1 MTSEHLSS
9 LDSVPRNKAH
19 DSTAI
24 SEVLEQSDWFCHAV
38 DFDPRSGQAL
48 PQSLSVFL
56 ARIEGYSPP
65 ETGSPYRDRLW
76 RITEH
81 CSAAVDRLVHCL
93 NEAPRREHALL
104 PAHAVRELDANSFI
118 KLSNRPG
125 RTLREKLAGNPYLQ
139 GVRRSQS
146 VDLPENRLFKAC
158 MVRLAQYLELCV
170 ERHEHQNDLLL
181 TILSWLRSGEARD
194 IGRWENLPPNNTLL
208 SHRDYRQVWD
218 AWRWLQS
225 LEDDTARDLSEV
237 HARRQT
243 RHRWI
248 TYSRIWSEGRHC
260 LADMPV
266 FFDFD
271 TFEIR
276 PWFNS
281 VAMQSVQ
288 EKIKRGARIEIHT
301 PVCVDLATSLPRYA
315 AGKMARHLPGSFA
328 WQQWQGEDAE
338 VALDLFTS
346 DAIYRHPQVTT
357 LFPTDLFFSQAAHEH
372 LERAAHA
379 FTGRLQEMFRHDTLI
394 WLVPD
399 VLNDF
404 ELDVTRRNLN
414 ARFQGAVPLPRSI
427 AAAIQHVDYSKVSA
441 GYPIVVIDN
450 VGGKTCVTKLVAR
463 LDPALK
469 DKLPETRGFYWERHP
484 SVIISDTP
492 ADESEPGCAITS
504 IDGQNQW
511 QPPAIAA
518 RPPALDNSVLKQ
530 DPRIGGFAFAITVT
544 QSPVSGGL
552 HFHTLQQRAGDIPLW
567 RDEIPELTIKVFK
580 DGRPQRFQLVSRGTT
595 VTPIRGRPVSIEVK
609 EDFTL
614 PADRPFYQFPLFL
627 GDSREDLG
635 YSARLDSCAFP
646 LKESVDCALHL
657 TFEYGADAPYQ
668 LTFMPRN
675 GAFAQV
681 QATWRRTRDL
691 VVTDAPAPEY
701 PAPMAW
707 ADLRHLPKP
716 GSSETTDLLNW
727 ITRAIARL
735 DQDIYIRPKAR
746 AKAVIN
752 KEWRPDK
759 NGGYFTFAT
768 TSATQERVFV
778 HQKNILDGHVY
789 TDFGVG
795 DTISYER
802 HEQGGKCSGRR
813 VAGEY
818 HEEVERLKRFD
829 ETTSKNLVIQIRKSV
844 YYPIIQIWRDG
855 RSIDDIDC
863 PGVFAKAARS
873 NIDYL
878 VSLLQENDFPTS
890 VKSVILVLMC
900 CMHKDVPRGFIQ
912 HLSGQLENGS
922 IRNPQAIGFAL
933 GRLDQPWQRAL
944 FSGLMRNI
952 TESVLRTFACA
963 IWRDRHFVEQFEA
976 TQMTMVL
983 KSLNLALGQ
992 INPCPGIKGADDNR
1006 AAVNWMR
1013 TTTELLEL
1021 LLGVLRT
1028 RDAADMQLR
1037 MLLQPHQQITK
1048 ALARSVERVSEL
1060 VAQSTV
1066 ALSCRVQINIEK
1078 PEGDHTP
1085 DLLFALR
1092 LYLTGDD
1099 GANAIHI
1106 TRISDS
1112 QDA

>member
-1 MTSEHLSS
+1 MTSEHLPS
-9 LDSVPRNKAH
+9 LDSVRRNVPE
-19 DSTAI
+19 DSAAI

-38 DFDPRSGQAL
+38 DFDPKSGQAL

-56 ARIEGYSPP
+56 ARIAGYSPP
-65 ETGSPYRDRLW
+65 KAGYPCRDRLW

-81 CSAAVDRLVHCL
+81 CRTAVDRLVRGL
-93 NEAPRREHALL
+93 NEAPRREQALL
-104 PAHAVRELDANSFI
+104 PAHAVRELDATSFI
-118 KLSNRPG
+118 KLNNRPG
-125 RTLREKLAGNPYLQ
+125 RNLREKLAGNPYLQ
-139 GVRRSQS
+139 GVRRFQS
-146 VDLPENRLFKAC
+146 VDQPENRLFKAC
-158 MVRLAQYLELCV
+158 VVRLAQHLEL
-170 ERHEHQNDLLL
+170 RGDSHGQQDDLLL

-208 SHRDYRQVWD
+208 SHRDYRRVWD
-218 AWRWLQS
+218 AWRWLQT

-237 HARRQT
+237 HTRRQT

-248 TYSRIWSEGRHC
+248 THSRIWSEGRHC

-281 VAMQSVQ
+281 VAMQSAP
-288 EKIKRGARIEIHT
+288 EKIKRDTMIEIRT

-315 AGKMARHLPGSFA
+315 AGKAARHLPGSFL
-328 WQQWQGEDAE
+328 WQQWQGENTE

-357 LFPTDLFFSQAAHEH
+357 LFPADLFFSKAAPEH
-372 LERAAHA
+372 LDRAARA
-379 FTGRLQEMFRHDTLI
+379 FTSRLHEVFRNDTLI

-399 VLNDF
+399 ALNDF

-414 ARFQGAVPLPRSI
+414 ARFQDAVPLPRSI
-427 AAAIQHVDYSKVSA
+427 AAAVHRVDYSKVNT
-441 GYPIVVIDN
+441 GFPIVVIDN

-463 LDPALK
+463 FDPTLK

-492 ADESEPGCAITS
+492 AQESEPGCAITS
-504 IDGQNQW
+504 IDDQDRW
-511 QPPAIAA
+511 HPPTIAA
-518 RPPALDNSVLKQ
+518 RPPALDTSMLKQ
-530 DPRIGGFAFAITVT
+530 DPRIGGFAFSINVT
-544 QSPVSGGL
+544 ESPVSGGL
-552 HFHTLQQRAGDIPLW
+552 HFHALQQRAGEIPLW
-567 RDEIPELTIKVFK
+567 RDQIPELTIKVLK
-580 DGRPQRFQLVSRGTT
+580 DGRLQRFQLVSRGTT
-595 VTPIRGRPVSIEVK
+595 VTPIRGRPVSIDVK

-614 PADRPFYQFPLFL
+614 PAGKTFYQFPLFL

-635 YSARLDSCAFP
+635 YSARLDSSAFP

-657 TFEYGADAPYQ
+657 TFEYGADDPYQ

-675 GAFAQV
+675 GAFAHV
-681 QATWRRTRDL
+681 RATWRRTKEQ

-707 ADLRHLPKP
+707 ADLRHVPKP
-716 GSSETTDLLNW
+716 GSSETTDLLDW

-735 DQDIYIRPKAR
+735 DQDIYIRPRAR
-746 AKAVIN
+746 TKAVISM
-752 KEWRPDK
+752 EWRPDK

-768 TSATQERVFV
+768 TSTTQERVFV
-778 HQKNILDGHVY
+778 HQKNILDGHAY
-789 TDFGVG
+789 TDFSVG
-795 DTISYER
+795 NSISFER
-802 HEQGGKCSGRR
+802 HEQDGKSYGRQI
-813 VAGEY
+813 AGEH

-829 ETTSKNLVIQIRKSV
+829 ETTSRNLVTQIRKSL
-844 YYPIIQIWRDG
+844 YYPVIQTWRDG
-855 RSIDDIDC
+855 RSIDDVDC
-863 PGVFAKAARS
+863 PSVFAEAARTH
-873 NIDYL
+873 IDYL
-878 VSLLQENDFPTS
+878 VSLLEDDLPAS
-890 VKSVILVLMC
+890 VKNVILVLMC
-900 CMHKDVPRGFIQ
+900 CMHKDAPSAFIQ
-912 HLSGQLENGS
+912 RLAGELEKGS

-933 GRLDQPWQRAL
+933 GRLDEPWQRSL
-944 FSGLMRNI
+944 FSGLMRDI

-963 IWRDRHFVEQFEA
+963 IWRDRHFVEQFDSA
-976 TQMTMVL
+976 QMTMVL
-983 KSLNLALGQ
+983 TSLNLALGQ
-992 INPCPGIKGADDNR
+992 INPCPGKKSANDDR

-1013 TTTELLEL
+1013 ATTELLEL

-1028 RDAADMQLR
+1028 REAADLQLR

-1066 ALSCRVQINIEK
+1066 VLSCRVQINIEK
-1078 PEGDHTP
+1078 PDGDHTP

-1106 TRISDS
+1106 TRVSDS
-1112 QDA
+1112 QDE

>member
-1 MTSEHLSS
+1 MTSEQLPS
-9 LDSVPRNKAH
+9 LDSVRRNKAH
-19 DSTAI
+19 DSAAI

-48 PQSLSVFL
+48 PQSLSRFL
-56 ARIEGYSPP
+56 ARIERYSPP
-65 ETGSPYRDRLW
+65 ETGSPCRDRLW

-81 CSAAVDRLVHCL
+81 CRAAVDRLVRGL

-104 PAHAVRELDANSFI
+104 PAHAVRELDATSFI

-125 RTLREKLAGNPYLQ
+125 RNLREKLAGNPYLQ
-139 GVRRSQS
+139 GVRRFQS

-158 MVRLAQYLELCV
+158 IVHLAQHLELCD
-170 ERHEHQNDLLL
+170 ERHEQQNDLLL

-208 SHRDYRQVWD
+208 SHRDYRRVWD
-218 AWRWLQS
+218 AWRWLQT
-225 LEDDTARDLSEV
+225 LEDDTARDLSEA

-266 FFDFD
+266 FFDFE

-281 VAMQSVQ
+281 VAMHSVKQ
-288 EKIKRGARIEIHT
+288 KIKRDARIEIHT
-301 PVCVDLATSLPRYA
+301 PVCVDLASSLPRYA
-315 AGKMARHLPGSFA
+315 ADKKARHLPGSFA
-328 WQQWQGEDAE
+328 WQQWQGEDDE
-338 VALDLFTS
+338 VALDLFTT

-357 LFPTDLFFSQAAHEH
+357 LFPSDLFFSRAAPEH
-372 LERAAHA
+372 LERAARA
-379 FTGRLQEMFRHDTLI
+379 FIGRLHELFRHDTLI

-399 VLNDF
+399 ALNDF
-404 ELDVTRRNLN
+404 ELDVTRRTLN
-414 ARFQGAVPLPRSI
+414 ARYRDAVPLPRSI
-427 AAAIQHVDYSKVSA
+427 AAAFQHVDYAKVKP
-441 GYPIVVIDN
+441 GFPVVVIDN
-450 VGGKTCVTKLVAR
+450 VGGTTCVTRLVAR
-463 LDPALK
+463 FDAALE
-469 DKLPETRGFYWERHP
+469 DKLPETRGFFWERHP
-484 SVIISDTP
+484 SVIVSDTP
-492 ADESEPGCAITS
+492 AQESEPVCAMTS
-504 IDGQNQW
+504 IDDQDRW
-511 QPPAIAA
+511 HPPAIAA
-518 RPPALDNSVLKQ
+518 RPPTLDTSVLKQ
-530 DPRIGGFAFAITVT
+530 DPRIGGFAFYINVT
-544 QSPVSGGL
+544 ESPVSGGL
-552 HFHTLQQRAGDIPLW
+552 HFHALQQRAGEIPLW
-567 RDEIPELTIKVFK
+567 RDQIPELSIKVLK
-580 DGRPQRFQLVSRGTT
+580 DGRHQRFHLVSRGTT
-595 VTPIRGRPVSIEVK
+595 VTPIRGRPVSIDVK

-614 PADRPFYQFPLFL
+614 PAGKSFYQFPLFL
-627 GDSREDLG
+627 GDSSEDLG
-635 YSARLDSCAFP
+635 YSARLDSPAFP
-646 LKESVDCALHL
+646 LKKSIDCMLHL

-675 GAFAQV
+675 GDFAQV
-681 QATWRRTRDL
+681 RATWRRSRVQ

-701 PAPMAW
+701 PTPMAW
-707 ADLRHLPKP
+707 ADLRHVPKL
-716 GSSETTDLLNW
+716 GSSETTDLLDW

-735 DQDIYIRPKAR
+735 DQDIYIRPRAR
-746 AKAVIN
+746 TKAVIN
-752 KEWRPDK
+752 REWRPDK

-768 TSATQERVFV
+768 TSTTQERVFV
-778 HQKNILDGHVY
+778 HQENILDDHAY

-795 DTISYER
+795 DTISFEC

-813 VAGEY
+813 VAGEH
-818 HEEVERLKRFD
+818 HEEVERLKQFD
-829 ETTSKNLVIQIRKSV
+829 ETTSKNLVTQIRKSV
-844 YYPIIQIWRDG
+844 YYPIIQTWRDG
-855 RSIDDIDC
+855 RSIDDVDC
-863 PGVFAKAARS
+863 PGVFAEAART

-878 VSLLQENDFPTS
+878 VSLLQKNDFPAS
-890 VKSVILVLMC
+890 VKNVILVMMC
-900 CMHKDVPRGFIQ
+900 CMHKDAPSGFVQ
-912 HLSGQLENGS
+912 QLSGLLENGG

-944 FSGLMRNI
+944 FSGLMQNI

-963 IWRDRHFVEQFEA
+963 IWRDRYFVEQFDA

-983 KSLNLALGQ
+983 TSLNLALGQ
-992 INPCPGIKGADDNR
+992 INPCPAKKSANDDR

-1013 TTTELLEL
+1013 ATTELLEL

-1028 RDAADMQLR
+1028 RDAVQMQLR

-1066 ALSCRVQINIEK
+1066 ALSCRVQINIDK

-1106 TRISDS
+1106 TRISDN